1 MKRTAL
7 YLIVLLYT
15 ATAQAA
21 LIQEARAPYPPKPM
35 HTRSTKRP
43 KPCKSDEV
51 QVLNSITGDIECAST
66 EYPFDSPLLN
76 EICGFNGIEY
86 RCINI
91 YLSIDGSVRWRLLPE
106 KNDAFN
112 PDKK

>member
-1 MKRTAL
+1 MKQIAL
-7 YLIVLLYT
+7 CLVALLYT
-15 ATAQAA
+15 VTAQAS

-51 QVLNSITGDIECAST
+51 RVLNSITGDIECAPT
-66 EYPFDSPLLN
+66 EYPLTNTILD
-76 EICGFNGIEY
+76 EICGWDGYEF
-86 RCINI
+86 RCVNL